1 MRYGPVVE
9 VGVLEQPADPRV
21 AQRRE
26 RSCLPLETL
35 TGLLIDDGVGGED
48 LDRDGT
54 IDARIEALVDF
65 AHSASAERADH
76 FVGAEPRSGNEHW
89 THIIALAGPA

>member
-1 MRYGPVVE
+1 M
-9 VGVLEQPADPRV
+9 GVLEQPADPRV

-26 RSCLPLETL
+26 RPCLPLETL
-35 TGLLIDDGVGGED
+35 TGLRIDDGVGGED

-54 IDARIEALVDF
+54 IDSRIEALVDF

-76 FVGAEPRSGNEHW
+76 FVGAEPRSGSEHW
-89 THIIALAGPA
+89 THIIALARPA